1 MQSRRLSSAILK
13 VARETGTGV
22 YSRWLMSGSGREK
35 KEMEG
40 GGGGGEGSEVEGGCS
55 RNILVQVACH

>member
-40 GGGGGEGSEVEGGCS
+40 GGGEGGGGE
-55 RNILVQVACH
+55 